1 MSIADIPVALGRAS
15 GASAVW
21 NYVVRK
27 LPCMDEANR
36 LALFEQTILPHLDA
50 AYKLARWLTRNQ
62 QDAEDVVQEA
72 YLRAFRFFDGFE
84 GGDGRAWLL
93 AIVRN
98 TCLSWLGRRTASRS
112 TSIEFDEH
120 VHRAADETQNVEE
133 VLIRNSKID
142 SLRACVE
149 ALPVEYREVIVMREL
164 EELSYR
170 DISEIAGIPIGT
182 VMSRLSRGRV
192 RLAGCMEAKS

>member
-1 MSIADIPVALGRAS
+1 MNEAS
-15 GASAVW
+15 
-21 NYVVRK
+21 K
-27 LPCMDEANR
+27 

-50 AYKLARWLTRNQ
+50 AYKLAHWLTRNQ

-72 YLRAFRFFDGFE
+72 YLRAFRFFDGFQ

-93 AIVRN
+93 AVVRN
-98 TCLSWLGRRTASRS
+98 TCLSWLGRRSASRS

-133 VLIRNSKID
+133 ALIRNSKID

-149 ALPVEYREVIVMREL
+149 ALPIEYREVIVMREL
-164 EELSYR
+164 QELSYR
-170 DISEIAGIPIGT
+170 EISEVAGIPIGT
-182 VMSRLSRGRV
+182 VMSRLSRARM
-192 RLAGCMEAKS
+192 RLLDCMETK

>member
-1 MSIADIPVALGRAS
+1 
-15 GASAVW
+15 VW

-27 LPCMDEANR
+27 LPSMDDASK

-93 AIVRN
+93 AVVRN

-120 VHRAADETQNVEE
+120 VHRATDEAESVEE

-164 EELSYR
+164 QELSYR
-170 DISEIAGIPIGT
+170 EISEVAGIPIGT
-182 VMSRLSRGRV
+182 VMSRLSRGRM
-192 RLAGCMEAKS
+192 RLLDCMEAK